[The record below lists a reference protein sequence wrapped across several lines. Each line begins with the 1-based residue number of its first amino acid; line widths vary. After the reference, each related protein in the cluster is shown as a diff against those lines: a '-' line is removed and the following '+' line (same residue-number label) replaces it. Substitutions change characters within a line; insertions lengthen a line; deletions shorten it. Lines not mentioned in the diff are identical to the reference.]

1 MEKINSS
8 QIRVMLTREDL
19 QEWQLS
25 LREMKYGSK
34 ETSELFRR
42 MIQQAVQQYSFNQE
56 GLPLMVEA
64 VPLSQDSLL
73 LIISAV
79 EEPEELDPH
88 FASFTPPSPALPGF
102 SEEQTANP
110 YEPEKH
116 GAAAL
121 HAVVL
126 SFRDIDSVME
136 FAWSIGGEYPG
147 KTALYRPKGSAEFYL
162 VLEKPNDMEND
173 QFLHF
178 LNGLTEYADLVPT
191 SGTLYGYLTEHETP
205 VMDDAVRK
213 LAGC

>member
-1 MEKINSS
+1 MIPHVGVQCYDDLEKIIDMADGVVDFSTTESS
-8 QIRVMLTREDL
+8 MTVLKSCIRHKKALMLGT
-19 QEWQLS
+19 
-25 LREMKYGSK
+25 
-34 ETSELFRR
+34 T
-42 MIQQAVQQYSFNQE
+42 
-56 GLPLMVEA
+56 
-64 VPLSQDSLL
+64 
-73 LIISAV
+73 
-79 EEPEELDPH
+79 
-88 FASFTPPSPALPGF
+88 GF

-178 LNGLTEYADLVPT
+178 LNGLTEYADLVPA